1 MKRYLVLALAG
12 LALAAQAQSMKPG
25 LWEMQNKMGGN
36 PEMDRAMA
44 QMQQQMASMTPE
56 QRKMMQDM
64 MAKQGV
70 SLAPG
75 KGGAMA
81 VRICVTPEMAARQEL
96 PSQTEGDCTTTVTSR
111 SGNTMK
117 MKFVCKNPA
126 SDGEGTYTFQGDSAY
141 TANMVVRTSHQ
152 GKPQTTTIDAQ
163 GKWVGADCGSVKPV
177 RPPGK

>member
-36 PEMDRAMA
+36 PQMDQAMA

-70 SLAPG
+70 SMAPG

-81 VRICVTPEMAARQEL
+81 VRICVTPEMAARQEV

-141 TANMVVRTSHQ
+141 TANMVVRASHQ
-152 GKPQTTTIDAQ
+152 GKPQTTTMDVQ
-163 GKWVGADCGSVKPV
+163 GKWLAADCGTIKPP
-177 RPPGK
+177 RAPGK